1 MRKFV
6 FVIKELI
13 DVVMISPMLIYP
25 VDKPIC
31 NESTRNEEINP
42 RIELIEPVFNVFVL
56 IRPEFEIEPAF
67 SVVILAE
74 PAPRLLVLI
83 IALFEKAPV
92 LVRPPVV
99 VTPAF
104 NVVI

>member
-1 MRKFV
+1 M
-6 FVIKELI
+6 
-13 DVVMISPMLIYP
+13 VV
-25 VDKPIC
+25 VA
-31 NESTRNEEINP
+31 
-42 RIELIEPVFNVFVL
+42 
-56 IRPEFEIEPAF
+56 PAF
-67 SVVILAE
+67 SVVIHAE